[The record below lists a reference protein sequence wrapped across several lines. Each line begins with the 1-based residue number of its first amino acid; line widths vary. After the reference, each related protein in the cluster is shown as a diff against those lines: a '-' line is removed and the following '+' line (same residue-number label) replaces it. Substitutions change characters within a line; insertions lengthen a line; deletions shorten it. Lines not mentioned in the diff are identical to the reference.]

1 MKIYRFIFDIT
12 KKIQGD
18 SIFVYAAHTSFY
30 IIISAIPFI
39 MVLLSSLEYILPLWD
54 EEIFDIILPPIPSAV
69 TPLLRSVTEELFGRR
84 TEGVLPLSAISL
96 LWTASRGIAA
106 AQRGVHRIYQSPAPL
121 SFIRSAISGICYT
134 ILFIAAIIFILA
146 SALYAE
152 LISYGISSSTALLF
166 RRITGSGAASFISLT
181 LIFCLIYT
189 LFCGRKISPVK
200 HIPGA
205 LFTTFSQTVFSKLY
219 SFYIDNFGNYSYIYG
234 SLTALVLL
242 LLWTYFS
249 MIIFLFGAEL
259 NALLIS
265 GFFKK
270 TKKYPPSE
278 CER

>member
-1 MKIYRFIFDIT
+1 MKIYRYVLDIA
-12 KKIQGD
+12 KKVQSD

-54 EEIFDIILPPIPSAV
+54 EEIFDILLPPIPSAV
-69 TPLLRSVTEELFGRR
+69 APLLKSVSEELFTRR
-84 TEGVLPLSAISL
+84 ADGVLPLSAISL

-106 AQRGVHRIYQSPAPL
+106 AERGVRRIYQSPVPL
-121 SFIRSAISGICYT
+121 SFIRSAVSGICYT
-134 ILFIAAIIFILA
+134 ILFIAAITFILA
-146 SALYAE
+146 AALYTE
-152 LISYGISSSTALLF
+152 LISYGISSTTALLF

-189 LFCGRKISPVK
+189 LFCGRKISPIK
-200 HIPGA
+200 HMPGA
-205 LFTTFSQTVFSKLY
+205 IFTTVSNAVFSSLY

-242 LLWTYFS
+242 LLWIYFS

-259 NALLIS
+259 NTFLIS
-265 GFFKK
+265 GFFKR
-270 TKKYPPSE
+270 TKKYPSSKH
-278 CER
+278 ER